1 MGCIVYEMAC
11 LQLPFQAKDME
22 SLFRRVV
29 KGNQIVGFLS
39 ILGEYRPIT
48 R

>member
-29 KGNQIVGFLS
+29 KG
-39 ILGEYRPIT
+39 EYRPIP